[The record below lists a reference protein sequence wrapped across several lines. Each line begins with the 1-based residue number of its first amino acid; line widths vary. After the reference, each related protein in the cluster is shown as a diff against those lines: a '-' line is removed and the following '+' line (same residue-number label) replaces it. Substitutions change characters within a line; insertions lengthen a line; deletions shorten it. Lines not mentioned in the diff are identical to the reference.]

1 MRTFVVRHPF
11 LAFFLLAFGFSWA
24 CWTVPALGY
33 RDGAGA
39 VLFIAGVFGPFV
51 AAATVTR
58 LTGDSVRS
66 WFKGLFVWRVPMRW
80 YAFALGVP
88 IAFAVLVT
96 GEFALAGE
104 ELDWSIL
111 DERLIAYLP
120 SLLFVA
126 LAGGGNEEPGW
137 RGFAL
142 PRLQQRLTPV
152 RATLL
157 LGALWAPWHLP
168 ILFASEDSAHGL
180 GTWGVLVLVALTMA
194 SIIGYAFAYTFLL
207 NKTGSVLLCIAM
219 HASFNVANGL
229 AGLRTEDALQQNDY
243 LLMLAL
249 SAATVWALVAALI
262 RVTRG
267 GLGKRSPAVGGRRL
281 NPVGAPIA
289 HAAMHATAVLQ
300 ATRPM
305 ASCRPHA
312 SKEAR

>member
-1 MRTFVVRHPF
+1 VRTFVVRHP
-11 LAFFLLAFGFSWA
+11 LVAFFLLAFAFSWA
-24 CWTVPALGY
+24 CWAVPALGY
-33 RDGAGA
+33 RDGVGA

-58 LTGDSVRS
+58 LAGHSVRS
-66 WFKGLFVWRVPMRW
+66 WFKGLFVWRVPVRW

-88 IAFAVLVT
+88 IAFAALVT
-96 GEFALAGE
+96 GEFVLAGE

-142 PRLQQRLTPV
+142 PRLQQQLTPV

-168 ILFASEDSAHGL
+168 ILFASEDSDHGL
-180 GTWGVLVLVALTMA
+180 GTWGVLLLVALTMA

-229 AGLRTEDALQQNDY
+229 AGLRTEEALQRNDY

-249 SAATVWALVAALI
+249 SAATVWALVAVLM

-267 GLGKRSPAVGGRRL
+267 GLGRSSPTVTGRQL
-281 NPVGAPIA
+281 QPVGEHRVVPA
-289 HAAMHATAVLQ
+289 
-300 ATRPM
+300 
-305 ASCRPHA
+305 
-312 SKEAR
+312 